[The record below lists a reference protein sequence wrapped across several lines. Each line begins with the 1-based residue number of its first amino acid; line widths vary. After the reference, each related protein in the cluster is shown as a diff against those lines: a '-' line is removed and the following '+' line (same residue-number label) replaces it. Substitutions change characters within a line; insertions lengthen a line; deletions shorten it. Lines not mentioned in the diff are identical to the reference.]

1 MWAPV
6 GRCWDRVEECPL
18 SNPTLLIYLRSFNIL
33 SAFGHR
39 HSISRSCRRKCFNRS
54 RCHCKLGRSK
64 IRSSQRREQGRAQ
77 SNRMGSEQS
86 RDHTLLVTVSL
97 SMPPTVNKTNLVFQV
112 WAPTTVIGWRSCE
125 PRTSP
130 IPSSRVASFSRKV
143 QPLQA
148 GLRASLPE
156 SPARPESVTNWLGQR
171 SDRGDSV
178 ARREHASVVR
188 STRPRH
194 HIPDATYPPRTSTS

>member
-54 RCHCKLGRSK
+54 RYHCKLGRSK

-125 PRTSP
+125 LRTSP
-130 IPSSRVASFSRKV
+130 IPSSRVASS
-143 QPLQA
+143 
-148 GLRASLPE
+148 
-156 SPARPESVTNWLGQR
+156 SPASPPCIRTTVPWTLTGDSQVASKSSTPRRLTLIPLGQFMI
-171 SDRGDSV
+171 SIGP
-178 ARREHASVVR
+178 REGGFSLGSIWASN
-188 STRPRH
+188 
-194 HIPDATYPPRTSTS
+194 